1 MKKFSVIIP
10 EKREEVVMVEW
21 EIEAENQDEI
31 KKMIDDGT
39 FIDNAEYIETKE
51 SRWGFEVVEIYTNE
65 AEIEEVKNAQ
75 IYH

>member
-31 KKMIDDGT
+31 KKMIDDGI

-65 AEIEEVKNAQ
+65 AEIEEVKNA
-75 IYH
+75 